1 MTNQS
6 MVAGKGSFRTI
17 FATVVGILVI
27 VSVFAS
33 TAFAGTINQYDLV
46 IEDNGETITITTDET
61 EPIEILS
68 NAGIALDENDKLDI
82 ASFEQGKGGKIV
94 ISRQNTINVKTDNE
108 IHTYTVYSSTVGD
121 AFSEI
126 GIKTDSNTNINYN
139 FDDKIQDGMVIEIK
153 EKFLTTLTADGVT
166 ASYTVVDSTVADLL
180 AKANVTLGKDDYTK
194 PSLDTK
200 LTKDTKVTVYRV
212 EYKTQTETKDVD
224 FKTIE
229 EKDSS
234 LKQGKTKVIKEGK
247 KGSMQVTYKV
257 KYVNGE
263 AKDKEKISDKVITKA
278 TDKVVKVGTAQADV
292 KPNGVKSRNGFT
304 VGQIIKG
311 KYTHY
316 CSCATC
322 NGNSRGVTSS
332 GRRIKNGMKNP
343 YYVACNWLPL
353 GSVIKTKGHT
363 YTVVDRGGSG
373 LSRTGRI
380 DIFTPEGHS
389 ACYKYG
395 TGSCTIEII
404 RLGW

>member
-6 MVAGKGSFRTI
+6 MVAGKGSFRTF

-46 IEDNGETITITTDET
+46 IDDNGEAITITTDET

-82 ASFEQGKGGKIV
+82 TSFEQGKGGKIV
-94 ISRQNTINVKTDNE
+94 IRRQSTINVKTDNE
-108 IHTYTVYSSTVGD
+108 IHTYAVYSSTVGD
-121 AFSEI
+121 AFNEI
-126 GIKTDSNTNINYN
+126 GIKPSANTHINYSP
-139 FDDKIQDGMVIEIK
+139 DDKIQDGMVIEIK
-153 EKFLTTLTADGVT
+153 EKFLTALTVDGVT
-166 ASYTVVDSTVADLL
+166 ASYAVVDATVADLL

-200 LTKDTKVTVYRV
+200 LSKDTKVTVYRV
-212 EYKTQTETKDVD
+212 EYKTQTETQSVN

-229 EKDSS
+229 KKDSS
-234 LKQGKTKVIKEGK
+234 LKQGKTKVLKEGK
-247 KGSMQVTYKV
+247 KGSKQVTYKI

-263 AKDKEKISDKVITKA
+263 AAEKEKISEKTVTKA
-278 TDKVVKVGTAQADV
+278 TDKVVKTGTSDPAV
-292 KPNGVKSRNGFT
+292 KPNGVKSRNGLK
-304 VGQIIKG
+304 VGQKIKG
-311 KYTHY
+311 RYTHY

-332 GRRIKNGMKNP
+332 GRRIRNGMKNP

-373 LSRTGRI
+373 LSRRGRI
-380 DIFTPEGHS
+380 DIFTPEGHK
-389 ACYKYG
+389 ACYRYG
-395 TGSCTIEII
+395 TGSCTIEIV